1 MSRRL
6 SHNPNDVVLEEP
18 AYRGSMGLI
27 PHVYTLLLG
36 HLRALIQLGMT
47 PVAQGRYPVVMGLE
61 APALAVNQLVRV
73 SRYHRAVA
81 HPAVLT
87 RAISHCF

>member
-1 MSRRL
+1 ML
-6 SHNPNDVVLEEP
+6 SQKPNDVVLEEP
-18 AYRGSMGLI
+18 AYRGTMGLI

-61 APALAVNQLVRV
+61 APALAVNQLVRM
-73 SRYHRAVA
+73 RGNNCGVA